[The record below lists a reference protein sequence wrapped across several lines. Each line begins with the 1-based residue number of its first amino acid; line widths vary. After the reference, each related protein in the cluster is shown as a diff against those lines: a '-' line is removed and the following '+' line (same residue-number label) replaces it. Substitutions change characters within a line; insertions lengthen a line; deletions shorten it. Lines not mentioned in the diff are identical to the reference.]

1 MHTITD
7 LSLVT
12 GPVPPVVTVLGILA
26 LLWLIFSRSRR
37 HVLISIPVCIVAAI
51 AITLVLYWLIE
62 KVWHP
67 FPDPIARPV
76 YVWIGLGILGVLLGV
91 SRVFAATRI
100 DGRVL
105 TVVSVL
111 SGGRVERGSRESAV
125 PVVSDVG
132 NSAGTLGR
140 GEGFTRRP
148 GRRQGRGG
156 TGFAMEGSSG
166 HAVGGQGQHGHDCGD
181 GLRIQRPRRRD
192 LPTARVFHQPT
203 TGVAG
208 VGPAC
213 RPTRRARRL
222 ATGRTSR
229 PDHGHLCR
237 CAFGLGSRCRRC

>member
-111 SGGRVERGSRESAV
+111 LV
-125 PVVSDVG
+125 VVS
-132 NSAGTLGR
+132 SAAHVNLQFQSYPTLG
-140 GEGFTRRP
+140 T
-148 GRRQGRGG
+148 
-156 TGFAMEGSSG
+156 AL
-166 HAVGGQGQHGHDCGD
+166 
-181 GLRIQRPRRRD
+181 GLSD
-192 LPTARVFHQPT
+192 AE
-203 TGVAG
+203 
-208 VGPAC
+208 
-213 RPTRRARRL
+213 
-222 ATGRTSR
+222 
-229 PDHGHLCR
+229 
-237 CAFGLGSRCRRC
+237 